1 MANETE
7 IKQVQSSE
15 ARPQWSSHLGFIL
28 ASLGSAVGLGNI
40 WRFPY
45 VMGKYGGGA
54 FLLAYMVLM
63 CFICIV
69 PLVCELFLGKKFK
82 LGVVGSYTSINKKLN
97 LFGWLNVFSILLIAG
112 YYFVVGGWIIN
123 YTLMYIVN
131 RMPSDSKAYFYAF
144 TSGDFMPLFFAIVF
158 LVATVWFP
166 YRGINKGIEKANKI
180 MMPLFLL
187 MLLFLVITAQTLP
200 GAKEGLEFIF
210 KPDFSK
216 FNGEML
222 LVAFGQALFSL
233 SIGMGAMIT
242 YGSYLKKETNLVE
255 SSYTL
260 IFGETLI
267 AVSAGLMIFPAV
279 FSFGYSPDEGFGLA
293 FVTLPK
299 VFSQLPF
306 GSLIA
311 ITFFILLLFAALTSS
326 ISMVETVIASV
337 KEQFKMT
344 REKAT
349 ILVGLILIP
358 FIIPATFS
366 FGLLKNVT
374 FFDKTFFG
382 LFDYFSGTLLLPF
395 NTLIMCCV
403 VGWIVKPS
411 QEIVNNNKIL
421 YFIFNILLK
430 FILPIMILILFLSG
444 IGLIKI

>member
-7 IKQVQSSE
+7 IKQEISAE
-15 ARPQWSSHLGFIL
+15 ARPQWSSHIGFIL

-63 CFICIV
+63 CFICII
-69 PLVCELFLGKKFK
+69 PLMCELFLGKKFK
-82 LGVVGSYTSINKKLN
+82 LGVVGTYASINKKFK
-97 LFGWLNVFSILLIAG
+97 LFGWLNFFTILLIAG

-123 YTLMYIVN
+123 YLLMYIVN
-131 RMPSDSKAYFYAF
+131 RMPADSKAYFYAF
-144 TSGDFMPLFFAIVF
+144 TSGDFMPLFFALVF
-158 LVATVWFP
+158 LIASIWFP

-200 GAKEGLEFIF
+200 GAKDGLEFIF

-216 FNGEML
+216 FNAEML

-242 YGSYLKKETNLVE
+242 YGSYMKQETNLVE

-299 VFSQLPF
+299 VFTQLPF
-306 GSLIA
+306 GSFIA
-311 ITFFILLLFAALTSS
+311 ILFFILLLFAALTSS
-326 ISMVETVIASV
+326 ISMVETVIASA
-337 KEQFKMT
+337 KENFNIT
-344 REKAT
+344 REKAS
-349 ILVGLILIP
+349 ISIGLILVL
-358 FIIPATFS
+358 FIVPAAFS

-374 FFDKTFFG
+374 FMDKTFFG

-395 NTLIMCCV
+395 NTLIMCLI
-403 VGWIVKPS
+403 VGWIVKPE
-411 QEIVNNNKIL
+411 QEIVNNNKVL
-421 YFIFNILLK
+421 YFLFNILLK
-430 FILPIMILILFLSG
+430 YILPILILILFLSG
-444 IGLIKI
+444 IGILKF

>member
-7 IKQVQSSE
+7 IKQETAAE
-15 ARPQWSSHLGFIL
+15 ARPQWSSHIGFIL

-54 FLLAYMVLM
+54 FLLAYMILM
-63 CFICIV
+63 CFICII
-69 PLVCELFLGKKFK
+69 PLMCELFLGKKFK
-82 LGVVGSYTSINKKLN
+82 LGVVGTYASINKKFK
-97 LFGWLNVFSILLIAG
+97 LFGWLNFFTILLIAG

-123 YTLMYIVN
+123 YVLMYIVN
-131 RMPSDSKAYFYAF
+131 RMPADSKAYFYAF
-144 TSGDFMPLFFAIVF
+144 TSGDFMPLFFALVF
-158 LVATVWFP
+158 LIASIWFP

-180 MMPLFLL
+180 MMPMFLL

-200 GAKEGLEFIF
+200 GAKDGLEFIF

-216 FNGEML
+216 INAEML

-242 YGSYLKKETNLVE
+242 YGSYMKQESNLVE

-299 VFSQLPF
+299 VFAQLPF
-306 GSLIA
+306 GSFIA
-311 ITFFILLLFAALTSS
+311 IPFFILLLFAALTSS
-326 ISMVETVIASV
+326 ISMVETVIASA
-337 KEQFKMT
+337 KENFKIS
-344 REKAT
+344 REKAS
-349 ILVGLILIP
+349 ILIGLILVP
-358 FIIPATFS
+358 FIIPAVFS

-374 FFDKTFFG
+374 VFDKTFFG

-395 NTLIMCCV
+395 NTLIMCLI
-403 VGWIVKPS
+403 VGWIVKPEK
-411 QEIVNNNKIL
+411 EIVNNNRVL
-421 YFIFNILLK
+421 YFLFNVLLK
-430 FILPIMILILFLSG
+430 YILPILILILFLSG
-444 IGLIKI
+444 IGILKF

>member
-7 IKQVQSSE
+7 IKQKSALES
-15 ARPQWSSHLGFIL
+15 RPQWSSHIGFIL

-54 FLLAYMVLM
+54 FLLAYIILM
-63 CFICIV
+63 CLICIV
-69 PLVCELFLGKKFK
+69 PLICELFLGKKFK
-82 LGVVGSYTSINKKLN
+82 LGVVGTYASINKKFKI
-97 LFGWLNVFSILLIAG
+97 FGWLNFFTILLIAG

-123 YTLMYIVN
+123 YILMYIVN
-131 RMPSDSKAYFYAF
+131 RMPVDSKAYFYAF
-144 TSGDFMPLFFAIVF
+144 TTGDFMPLFFALVF
-158 LVATVWFP
+158 LITSIWFP
-166 YRGINKGIEKANKI
+166 YRGINKGVEKANKI

-200 GAKEGLEFIF
+200 GAREGLEFMF

-216 FNGEML
+216 INAEML

-242 YGSYLKKETNLVE
+242 YGSYMKKESDLVE
-255 SSYTL
+255 SSYTI
-260 IFGETLI
+260 IFGDTLI
-267 AVSAGLMIFPAV
+267 AISAGLMIFPAV

-306 GSLIA
+306 GSVIA
-311 ITFFILLLFAALTSS
+311 ISFFILLLFAALTSS

-337 KEQFKMT
+337 KEQFNMS
-344 REKAT
+344 REKASLS
-349 ILVGLILIP
+349 IGLILVL
-358 FIIPATFS
+358 FIIPAAFS

-395 NTLIMCCV
+395 NTLIMCLV
-403 VGWIVKPS
+403 VGWIVKPKE
-411 QEIVNNNKIL
+411 EIVNNNKIL

-430 FILPIMILILFLSG
+430 YILPLMILILFLSG
-444 IGLIKI
+444 IGILKF

>member
-7 IKQVQSSE
+7 IKQEVSAE
-15 ARPQWSSHLGFIL
+15 ARPQWSSHMGFIL

-54 FLLAYMVLM
+54 FLLAYMILM

-69 PLVCELFLGKKFK
+69 PLICELFLGKKFK
-82 LGVVGSYTSINKKLN
+82 LAVVGTYASINKKFKI
-97 LFGWLNVFSILLIAG
+97 FGWLNFFTIILIAG

-123 YTLMYIVN
+123 YVLMYIVN
-131 RMPSDSKAYFYAF
+131 RVPVDTKEYFYTF
-144 TSGDFMPLFFAIVF
+144 TSGDFMPLFFALVF
-158 LVATVWFP
+158 LIVSLWFP
-166 YRGINKGIEKANKI
+166 YRGINKGVEKANKI

-187 MLLFLVITAQTLP
+187 MLVFLVITAQTLP

-216 FNGEML
+216 INSEML

-242 YGSYLKKETNLVE
+242 YGSYMKQESNLVE

-299 VFSQLPF
+299 VFAQLPL
-306 GSLIA
+306 GSFVAVL
-311 ITFFILLLFAALTSS
+311 FFILLLFAALTSS
-326 ISMVETVIASV
+326 ISMVETALASV
-337 KEQFKMT
+337 KENFNIS
-344 REKAT
+344 RGKAT
-349 ILVGLILIP
+349 ILIGLILIF
-358 FIIPATFS
+358 FILPATFS
-366 FGLLKNVT
+366 FGFLKNFT
-374 FFDKTFFG
+374 LFDKTFFG

-395 NTLIMCCV
+395 NTLVMCLV
-403 VGWIVKPS
+403 VGWIVKPDK
-411 QEIVNNNKIL
+411 EVVNNNKVL
-421 YFIFNILLK
+421 FFIFNILLK
-430 FILPIMILILFLSG
+430 YILPVMILILFLSG
-444 IGLIKI
+444 IGLLKI